1 MSSFIEII
9 DNYVKNYKKITL
21 NEFIEES
28 KNKLYPGNDIAFM
41 EYFMELADE
50 VNDYKFIVP
59 HQKLFEFG
67 IAVNTNTSNKIKERL
82 DTLGL
87 ISGQHYSVADIRRS
101 VKQGGNSIRKQYTL
115 TPEAFKLCLLR
126 AKKSNKEN
134 AVDPKIY
141 AEYYMFIEKCILYYN
156 RYEKQ
161 LSEAFSKI
169 KDEKIDNLL
178 KSNDD
183 LKNQIAELMSYTR
196 ETHNK
201 LDEAK
206 IEREELLEKAIEAKQ
221 ETSNLNTK
229 LDKTNNILKKVKHM
243 VNVPNTK
250 DDDVTQYYTLL
261 YDKSI
266 NQIKMV
272 IGQKKYNSKKI
283 NQNINCTVEEFTYNP
298 SPTSL
303 KHATRKMI
311 KDLPEKYSN
320 KLTEINKIHNEKIR
334 KYKRIIIKTNRD
346 NILSENEKND
356 KIDICNSKIEHYT
369 NIVNDNKN
377 KYDII
382 INGLPLMNNSNII
395 LNEWSYDEIK
405 KLIRDCIDNQNDYD
419 DVVVN
424 EEDE

>member
-1 MSSFIEII
+1 MATANRFSTIHDVVDKSLEIII
-9 DNYVKNYKKITL
+9 DNDTGYYNITKIIKY
-21 NEFIEES
+21 IES
-28 KNKLYPGNDIAFM
+28 NKVTDNF
-41 EYFMELADE
+41 E
-50 VNDYKFIVP
+50 VSIIVD
-59 HQKLFEFG
+59 
-67 IAVNTNTSNKIKERL
+67 TSNKRRKKIDNFMILKSTKELIKSIKTTYNLKTDDNDNLTYPLKKNIPEKYAGTYIHKTLFNHALSWIDTGYAIKISKILDDCRNEYNLKLKYDKERL
-82 DTLGL
+82 ETENKEKTCKIDMLLNDNKDLKKQIADL
-87 ISGQHYSVADIRRS
+87 ISHT
-101 VKQGGNSIRKQYTL
+101 K
-115 TPEAFKLCLLR
+115 EA
-126 AKKSNKEN
+126 N
-134 AVDPKIY
+134 
-141 AEYYMFIEKCILYYN
+141 
-156 RYEKQ
+156 
-161 LSEAFSKI
+161 
-169 KDEKIDNLL
+169 
-178 KSNDD
+178 
-183 LKNQIAELMSYTR
+183 
-196 ETHNK
+196 NK

-206 IEREELLEKAIEAKQ
+206 IDREELFEKVN
-221 ETSNLNTK
+221 ETNTKLSETNTK